1 MEPIIV
7 LLYTL
12 SILLVISIIVSAY
25 TLARSKDILDELK
38 EITNTLKRKEEK

>member
-1 MEPIIV
+1 MVPIIV

-38 EITNTLKRKEEK
+38 EITNTLKRMEEK